1 VTDEHPFGPDLASRT
16 PWQWFWRRLAGD
28 RVALVALGFLVAL
41 VLAATLGAPLS
52 AALTGRGPT
61 RQVDSAVGATGLPIG
76 PFERTFGADSITHNP
91 HGALF
96 VLGADS
102 IGRDMLVRLLYGAR
116 VSLIVGVAATGV
128 ALAVG
133 VVLGL
138 VAGWL
143 GGVTDAVISRGIET
157 GMAFPA
163 LLLAIGLAVVVGPG
177 LVNVILIIAAF
188 TWYYPARIVRGEV
201 LRLRSSMLV
210 EAARSLGASDARI
223 LRHHVLPQLTA
234 PVVVYTTTIV
244 AGNIMFEAGLS
255 YLGVGVPPPTASWGQ
270 MLSDSIDSGLFLSAP
285 FLAIVPGL
293 ALVLTILAFNILG
306 DGVRDALYAEA
317 A

>member
-1 VTDEHPFGPDLASRT
+1 MTDEHPFAPDVASRT
-16 PWQWFWRRLAGD
+16 SWQWFWRRLARD
-28 RVALVALGFLVAL
+28 RVALVALGFIVAL
-41 VLAATLGAPLS
+41 VFAATLGAPLS
-52 AALTGRGPT
+52 AALAGRGPT
-61 RQVDSAVGATGLPIG
+61 KQVDAAVGATGLPIG
-76 PFERTFGADSITHNP
+76 PFERTFEPDSVTHDP

-116 VSLIVGVAATGV
+116 ISLIVGVAATGV

-133 VVLGL
+133 VALGL

-143 GGVTDAVISRGIET
+143 GGLTDAVVSRGIET

-177 LVNVILIIAAF
+177 LVNVIFIIAVF

-210 EAARSLGASDARI
+210 EAARSLGASDVRI

-234 PVVVYTTTIV
+234 PLVVYATTIV

-270 MLSDSIDSGLFLSAP
+270 MLSDSIDSGIFLSAP
-285 FLAIVPGL
+285 FLAIIPGV

-306 DGVRDALYAEA
+306 DGVRDALYAGGA
-317 A
+317 

>member
-1 VTDEHPFGPDLASRT
+1 VTDEYPIDQDLASRT
-16 PWQWFWRRLAGD
+16 PWQWFWRRLASD
-28 RVALVALGFLVAL
+28 RIALAALGFILSLA
-41 VLAATLGAPLS
+41 LAATLGAPLS

-234 PVVVYTTTIV
+234 PLVVYATTIV

-285 FLAIVPGL
+285 FLAIVPGV

-306 DGVRDALYAEA
+306 DGVRDALYAGA

>member
-1 VTDEHPFGPDLASRT
+1 VIDDHLPDQQPASRT
-16 PWQWFWRRLAGD
+16 PWRWFWRRLAGD
-28 RVALVALGFLVAL
+28 RVALVALVFLIL
-41 VLAATLGAPLS
+41 LLLAATLGGPL
-52 AALTGRGPT
+52 AKELTGRGPT
-61 RQVDSAVGATGLPIG
+61 RQIDSAVGATGLPIG
-76 PFERTFGADSITHNP
+76 PFQRTFEPNAITHDP

-96 VLGADS
+96 LLGADS

-116 VSLIVGVAATGV
+116 VSLIVGVGATCV

-133 VVLGL
+133 VFLGL
-138 VAGWL
+138 VAGWF
-143 GGVTDAVISRGIET
+143 GGIVDAIVSRGIET

-163 LLLAIGLAVVVGPG
+163 LLLAIGLAVVIGPG
-177 LVNVILIIAAF
+177 LVNVIVIIAVF

-201 LRLRSSMLV
+201 LRLRSSMFV
-210 EAARSLGASDARI
+210 EAARSVGASDARI

-234 PVVVYTTTIV
+234 PLVVYATTVV

-270 MLSDSIDSGLFLSAP
+270 MLSDSINSGIFLSAP

-293 ALVLTILAFNILG
+293 ALVFTMLAFNIVG
-306 DGVRDALYAEA
+306 DGVRDALYGEA